1 MSSEL
6 PANAVERFSS
16 NASHW
21 SPGFG
26 GLPMNTI
33 NGFGLVFTIG
43 IRLSNALMV
52 SI

>member
-1 MSSEL
+1 MSSDL
-6 PANAVERFSS
+6 PDNAVERFSS

-43 IRLSNALMV
+43 IRLSKALMV
-52 SI
+52 RI